1 MKTTEKNL
9 ETVVNEINNVYSKK
23 GLNGVYAFLRKNG
36 VNYKT
41 KVEYFG
47 LATNKEAA
55 KDKIEWLKS
64 GELRFHYAN
73 LQVKSAKTGW
83 KYNRL
88 RGIEIILL

>member
-1 MKTTEKNL
+1 MKTTEKNS
-9 ETVVNEINNVYSKK
+9 ENVVNEIKKVYEQK

>member
-1 MKTTEKNL
+1 MKTTVKNL

-36 VNYKT
+36 VKYT
-41 KVEYFG
+41 TEVVEFG
-47 LATNKEAA
+47 LATNKEAN
-55 KDKIEWLKS
+55 KIKNEWLKS

-73 LQVKSAKTGW
+73 LQVRSAKTGW

>member
-23 GLNGVYAFLRKNG
+23 GLNGVYAFFRKNG